1 MEAGLIKIILLNKSL
16 FNWFAKIT
24 EVAEIFVATTSV
36 FSLMISCTNE
46 LINCTYK
53 KLVYLIAGL
62 SERPHPIR
70 SIAYTVCFLAK
81 RLVTLI
87 HSSDEEAAFISC
99 TSKTGLPEPIFV

>member
-1 MEAGLIKIILLNKSL
+1 MAISIMEEGLIKIILLNKSL

-53 KLVYLIAGL
+53 KLVYLIAG
-62 SERPHPIR
+62 I
-70 SIAYTVCFLAK
+70 
-81 RLVTLI
+81 
-87 HSSDEEAAFISC
+87 SDDGGTDKFRWIS
-99 TSKTGLPEPIFV
+99 